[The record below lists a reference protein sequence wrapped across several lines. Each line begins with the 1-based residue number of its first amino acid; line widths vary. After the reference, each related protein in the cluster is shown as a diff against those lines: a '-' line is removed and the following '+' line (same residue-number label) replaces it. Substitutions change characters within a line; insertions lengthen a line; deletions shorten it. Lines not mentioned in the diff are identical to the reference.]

1 MADTLGGVLASAA
14 ERLRRAGVETARLD
28 ARLLA
33 GHVLGLDTA
42 AMLAHP
48 ERVLSAAE
56 SAAVESL
63 VARRERREPVAR
75 ILGVREFFGL
85 SFALGAETLEPRP
98 DSETVVEAALAAIA
112 ATASPRV
119 LDLGTGTGCLLLAV
133 LATRVDARG
142 LGIDA
147 AAGAL
152 AVASANASALGL
164 AARAGF
170 LLRDWNAAAWAEGLG
185 GRFDL
190 VLSNPPYIPAAEI
203 ADLQPE
209 VRDFDPRLALAGGKD
224 GLEPYRRLAPA
235 LADLLSPGGVAA
247 FEVGAGQAAAVA
259 ALFAAAGLID
269 VKIFRDL
276 GGVERCVLARR
287 REKPEGSA

>member
-1 MADTLGGVLASAA
+1 
-14 ERLRRAGVETARLD
+14 VETARLD

-33 GHVLGLDTA
+33 GHDLGLDTA

-75 ILGVREFFGL
+75 ILGSREFFGL

-164 AARAGF
+164 AARAEF

-185 GRFDL
+185 GRVRFGSVQSALYSGGGDRGFAARGAGFR
-190 VLSNPPYIPAAEI
+190 PPARSGGRKGWFGAVPEAGARASRI
-203 ADLQPE
+203 ADAW
-209 VRDFDPRLALAGGKD
+209 RR
-224 GLEPYRRLAPA
+224 RRLR
-235 LADLLSPGGVAA
+235 G
-247 FEVGAGQAAAVA
+247 GAGQAATVA